1 MSVQLVDPGINACVE
16 ALGRAGIELHEQ
28 AEDGS
33 GKEFLLQGNTYANKE
48 LLRRHGGRWSRSR
61 QAWVFDSLEPIRD
74 LATALPATGAPCPG
88 GLADAPTA
96 FEADTPSFAK
106 LRKQAQNSGH
116 RNRLRV
122 RLLETEP
129 QALPDYE
136 LLELLLFFSID
147 VKDTKPLAKELLAR
161 YGSLGGV
168 LNAEATQ
175 LAEFHDLRKES
186 ADIDAYLTYRTSEL
200 FQRDRCAEHGALSDE
215 GRRWQTFEHDD
226 ANKWEI
232 VRLWRRRETE
242 VLLTAVRELLRRVL
256 REEIQ
261 DRPVIGSW
269 TALLDYLQVAL
280 AHEPIEQFRVL
291 FLDRKNILIRDELQQ
306 RGTVDHT
313 PLYPREIVKRALE
326 LGASSIIMVHNHPS
340 GDPTP
345 SRADIEMTKQV
356 VQALGAVGLTVH
368 DHVIVGKNRHT
379 SFKSQRL
386 I

>member
-1 MSVQLVDPGINACVE
+1 MVLQVADPGTDACVSV
-16 ALGRAGIELHEQ
+16 LHRAGLELREH
-28 AEDGS
+28 AEEGN
-33 GKEFLLQGNTYANKE
+33 GTAFLLQGNTFAHKE
-48 LLRRHGGRWSRSR
+48 LLKRYGGRWSRA
-61 QAWVFDSLEPIRD
+61 QQGWLFDSLEPIRD
-74 LATALPATGAPCPG
+74 MASALPANGEVSAR
-88 GLADAPTA
+88 GLADAPAA
-96 FEADTPSFAK
+96 FEAAAPSFAK
-106 LRKQAQNSGH
+106 LRKRAQNSGH
-116 RNRLRV
+116 RNRLRA
-122 RLLETEP
+122 RLLEAP

-147 VKDTKPLAKELLAR
+147 FKDTKPLAKELLAR

-168 LNAEATQ
+168 LNAEPAQ
-175 LAEFHDLRKES
+175 LAEFHDLHKES
-186 ADIDAYLTYRTSEL
+186 PEIDGYLAYRVSEL
-200 FQRDRCAEHGALSDE
+200 YQRDREADNGALSDE
-215 GRRWQTFEHDD
+215 GSRWRVFEQVD
-226 ANKWEI
+226 ANRWEI
-232 VRLWRRRETE
+232 VRLWRRRETGI
-242 VLLTAVRELLRRVL
+242 LLKVIGELLKRVL
-256 REEIQ
+256 REEIRE
-261 DRPVIGSW
+261 RPVIGSW

-356 VQALGAVGLTVH
+356 VQALAPVGITVH